1 MILFVLLVGGLFVPG
16 NATDSELDNEGLP
29 KNECT
34 SPTCTGC
41 LTHPTALKEEYCTV
55 IPSSPKR
62 FKSNKGKKLSTLTT
76 LIADDAEGIC
86 PKGLGCPASR
96 EVISLKKQSDDIGS
110 DASVSKI
117 IAPEV
122 VVDKIKPDIS
132 TVDSVEVRSEVLV
145 APAASEITAQSSAKL
160 DPQYKSM
167 EEGADTEVA
176 VPSAFRTDE
185 VVLQGES
192 TSPEDVIALKK
203 TRKDDIELEAYEPKS
218 GPEPSPMDAQEDT
231 TDDEYSTD
239 VEKFAVD
246 AFGNNEDPAMQGEV
260 VQFMRIVSSV
270 DGEEKNKYAQLLK
283 VKKSY
288 KSAEEDKA
296 SDSESDLEIVE
307 EEDEDADE
315 AEAEACDAANS
326 QTLMSILKNKRLKKI
341 TRRSYGQK
349 LQKTSTRSEILK
361 FVQISHTG

>member
-1 MILFVLLVGGLFVPG
+1 MLYRQQ
-16 NATDSELDNEGLP
+16 D
-29 KNECT
+29 
-34 SPTCTGC
+34 
-41 LTHPTALKEEYCTV
+41 
-55 IPSSPKR
+55 
-62 FKSNKGKKLSTLTT
+62 
-76 LIADDAEGIC
+76 
-86 PKGLGCPASR
+86 
-96 EVISLKKQSDDIGS
+96 
-110 DASVSKI
+110 
-117 IAPEV
+117 
-122 VVDKIKPDIS
+122 
-132 TVDSVEVRSEVLV
+132 
-145 APAASEITAQSSAKL
+145 
-160 DPQYKSM
+160 
-167 EEGADTEVA
+167 
-176 VPSAFRTDE
+176 FR
-185 VVLQGES
+185 V
-192 TSPEDVIALKK
+192 
-203 TRKDDIELEAYEPKS
+203 
-218 GPEPSPMDAQEDT
+218 
-231 TDDEYSTD
+231 
-239 VEKFAVD
+239 